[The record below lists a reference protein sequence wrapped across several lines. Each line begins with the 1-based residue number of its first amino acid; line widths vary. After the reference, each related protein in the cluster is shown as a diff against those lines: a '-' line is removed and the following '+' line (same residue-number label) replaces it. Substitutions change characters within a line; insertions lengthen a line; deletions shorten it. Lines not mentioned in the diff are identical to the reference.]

1 MAEAKNILV
10 ALPLSQAQKERIE
23 AAADA
28 ADVRFAYA
36 EQPSDEQLACAN
48 VIIGMVPVEKLP
60 LAKQLEWL
68 QLSWAG
74 AGPYC
79 APGAL
84 PADVTLTCAS
94 GAYGLACSE
103 HLLAF
108 TFDLLRR
115 FPEYHRNLAQHV
127 WKTAGHIT
135 SVEGSTVVVLGMGDI
150 GGDYARKMNAL
161 GARIVGVRRTQKPAP
176 SYAERVVTVD
186 ELDEV
191 LPEADIV
198 AMALPG
204 SDATAHIIDE
214 RRLRLMKPN
223 AYLLNVGRGN
233 AIEFTGLKKVLQEG
247 LLAGVAL
254 DVTDPEPLPAD
265 DWLWSCERVFITPH
279 VAGQLLLPETLE
291 RVVGIAADNLAAWLA
306 GKPLAHVVDRALGY

>member
-1 MAEAKNILV
+1 MAEAQNILV

-23 AAADA
+23 AAASA

-60 LAKQLEWL
+60 MAKQLEWL

-161 GARIVGVRRTQKPAP
+161 GAHIIGVRRTQKPAP

-233 AIEFTGLKKVLQEG
+233 AIEFAGLKKVLQEG

-265 DWLWSCERVFITPH
+265 DPLWDCPGLLITPH
-279 VAGQLLLPETLE
+279 VAGNTSLALTVERIVDMFLE
-291 RVVGIAADNLAAWLA
+291 DFDNYCA
-306 GKPLAHVVDRALGY
+306 GRPLKHAVDRKRGY

>member
-10 ALPLSQAQKERIE
+10 ALPLSQAQKERLE
-23 AAADA
+23 AAAVGA
-28 ADVRFAYA
+28 NARFVYA
-36 EQPSDEQLACAN
+36 EQPNDEQLACAN

-60 LAKQLEWL
+60 AAEQLEWL

-79 APGAL
+79 APDAL
-84 PADVTLTCAS
+84 PANVTINCAS

-103 HLLAF
+103 HMLAF

-115 FPEYHRNLAQHV
+115 FPEYHRNLAQRV

-161 GARIVGVRRTQKPAP
+161 GARVIGVRRTQKPAP
-176 SYAERVVTVD
+176 AYAERVVTVD
-186 ELDEV
+186 ELEEV
-191 LPEADIV
+191 LPDANIG

-233 AIEFTGLKKVLQEG
+233 AIEFAGLKKVLQEG

-265 DWLWSCERVFITPH
+265 DWLWGCERVFITPH

-291 RVVGIAADNLAAWLA
+291 RVVGIAADNLAAWFA
-306 GKPLAHVVDRALGY
+306 DKPLAHVVDRALGY

>member
-1 MAEAKNILV
+1 MTEAKNILV
-10 ALPLSQAQKERIE
+10 VLPLSQRQQQRLE
-23 AAADA
+23 AAVGA
-28 ADVRFAYA
+28 AHARFAYVDQPSA
-36 EQPSDEQLACAN
+36 EQLSNAN
-48 VIIGMVPVEKLP
+48 IIIGMVPVSLLP
-60 LAKQLEWL
+60 QAKQLEWM

-84 PADVTLTCAS
+84 PEDVVLTCAS

-103 HLLAF
+103 HMLAF

-115 FPEYHRNLAQHV
+115 FPEYHRNQARHV

-161 GARIVGVRRTQKPAP
+161 GARVIGVRRTQKPAP
-176 SYAERVVTVD
+176 DYAERVVTID
-186 ELDEV
+186 ELDSV

-214 RRLRLMKPN
+214 RRLRLMKPA

-233 AIEFTGLKKVLQEG
+233 AIEFAGLKKVLQEG

-254 DVTDPEPLPAD
+254 DVTDPEPLPAE

-291 RVVGIAADNLAAWLA
+291 RVVGIAADNLAAWFA